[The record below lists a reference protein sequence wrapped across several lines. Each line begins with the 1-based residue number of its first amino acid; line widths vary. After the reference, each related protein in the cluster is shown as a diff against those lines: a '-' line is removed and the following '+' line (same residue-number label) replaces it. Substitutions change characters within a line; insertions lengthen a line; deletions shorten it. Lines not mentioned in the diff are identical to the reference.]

1 MRNKRN
7 KNNKKINRSRFYI
20 FNIITLFFI
29 FSFSNELNNLSS
41 SISRRIKNVL
51 NNNLKVKICNK
62 LENDIRTAI
71 AAESSNWSISAISNK
86 GDIFVNINSKKPRIP
101 ASNQKLLTTAF
112 TLDSLGAKHRLK
124 TILYKNLKGDYY
136 LIGHGDP
143 DFGEKQI
150 KIISK
155 KISDDNYFRTIFQ
168 DNTAKLVL
176 YDIPYDYW
184 WPKDWNEFDKNEYY
198 GSPIT
203 RLAINSNSSVLSRE
217 DPLYVTRKLFNKN
230 SEYINLNVSTSNQL
244 FYKHSLLDRK
254 VYTIKSASMNSLL
267 SLSNSESHN
276 FTAEIL
282 LKNSAKTW
290 DTNLAVLK
298 MEEWLS
304 SESIPLDGFYIRD
317 GSGLS
322 RLNRVTSS
330 GISNLLYKMKNHRN
344 FNEFL
349 GSMSIIGVRGTLS
362 TFPNNGSLDGRFYG
376 KSGTLSGVRTISGYL
391 RDKKGFKVISIL
403 TNNIEQPDSK
413 ISSIISKID
422 NSSVCDN

>member
-1 MRNKRN
+1 VRNKRN

-282 LKNSAKTW
+282 L
-290 DTNLAVLK
+290 
-298 MEEWLS
+298 
-304 SESIPLDGFYIRD
+304 
-317 GSGLS
+317 
-322 RLNRVTSS
+322 
-330 GISNLLYKMKNHRN
+330 
-344 FNEFL
+344 
-349 GSMSIIGVRGTLS
+349 
-362 TFPNNGSLDGRFYG
+362 
-376 KSGTLSGVRTISGYL
+376 
-391 RDKKGFKVISIL
+391 
-403 TNNIEQPDSK
+403 
-413 ISSIISKID
+413 
-422 NSSVCDN
+422 